1 MGNFTL
7 EKNMNTKVLV
17 LAAFAAFAYA
27 ETTAAEKADE
37 AITNITG
44 GSEKPSPRSHWV
56 ASMLALSGTG
66 FTGIDRFYLGY
77 IAWGIIKA
85 VTFGGFG
92 IWTLID
98 QIFITHCF
106 LVDAW
111 GQVMQGC
118 RADQQLGFVE
128 AVTKTAKDTKKAV
141 DDASVF

>member
-7 EKNMNTKVLV
+7 EKNMNTKVLAMGALV
-17 LAAFAAFAYA
+17 AFAYA
-27 ETTAAEKADE
+27 QDDAKDADDKAAAKTKEGDDAAKKALGISTEKA
-37 AITNITG
+37 A
-44 GSEKPSPRSHWV
+44 PRSHWV

-77 IAWGIIKA
+77 VWMGIVKA

-98 QIFITHCF
+98 QIFITHCW

-118 RADQQLGFVE
+118 RA
-128 AVTKTAKDTKKAV
+128 
-141 DDASVF
+141 